1 MTEIIKKEVA
11 YKCYYNIIKENRE
24 ADFMGGLEQDRV
36 YNFQINYII
45 IDKLW
50 CYLGNKTNDLYFK
63 IGITANK
70 YSKIRSGD
78 IPLAFLE
85 KKWNEQNSPLKKFS
99 LPKEIMLGYSAI
111 AVNNISRED
120 WLSYLDARYGGSEE
134 NRKNNMRN
142 FNNKL
147 NKAFAKLE
155 NEKNLRSNIGTLY
168 CFIKYGVSPDLHEI
182 DREMKELYASLRK
195 VTTENIKNCD
205 DKLREEIHRYMKEV
219 LYKIDVITAY
229 NNITNTENI

>member
-1 MTEIIKKEVA
+1 
-11 YKCYYNIIKENRE
+11 
-24 ADFMGGLEQDRV
+24 
-36 YNFQINYII
+36 
-45 IDKLW
+45 
-50 CYLGNKTNDLYFK
+50 
-63 IGITANK
+63 
-70 YSKIRSGD
+70 
-78 IPLAFLE
+78 
-85 KKWNEQNSPLKKFS
+85 
-99 LPKEIMLGYSAI
+99 MLGYSAI
-111 AVNNISRED
+111 VVNNISRED
-120 WLSYLDARYGGSEE
+120 WLSYIDARYGGSEE

-147 NKAFAKLE
+147 NKAFSKLE